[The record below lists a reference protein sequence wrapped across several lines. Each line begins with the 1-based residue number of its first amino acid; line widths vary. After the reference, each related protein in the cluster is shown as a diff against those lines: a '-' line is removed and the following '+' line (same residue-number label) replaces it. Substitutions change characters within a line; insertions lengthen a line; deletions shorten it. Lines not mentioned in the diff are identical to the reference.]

1 MTTIIVLGDVN
12 IGRRRSKEQ
21 RMSRTAREVGCSVID
36 EEVARCPPHPE
47 LEGAI
52 VATAGPLEWV
62 REGCETEAD
71 FLGRC
76 RAEAAEA
83 GYQTLAVRSYVSV

>member
-12 IGRRRSKEQ
+12 IGRRSKEQ
-21 RMSRTAREVGCSVID
+21 RMSRTARAIDCSFID
-36 EEVARCPPHPE
+36 EEMARCPPHPE

-52 VATAGPLEWV
+52 VATAGSLEWV

-71 FLGRC
+71 FLARC
-76 RAEAAEA
+76 RAEASEA
-83 GYQTLAVRSYVSV
+83 GYQTLSIRGYLSV